1 MLLSCPL
8 KSNKGFT
15 EYELLD
21 PYYSSEA
28 DIVPPH
34 GHTQRNQGMNA
45 YKQFGAILLGHLKK
59 EETIDAS
66 KSRTANTSLKENVMM
81 DDGFKVLWTI
91 VQNSSP
97 QLGGDA
103 RDLQKYVTTLKLIDG
118 EALLD
123 FYIRA
128 LEMLQEIGIQKDT
141 TGQHNR
147 LIRRFITLLPSLA
160 QYNQLLHKP
169 VRIMNDFFRQSDNAN

>member
-1 MLLSCPL
+1 MQ
-8 KSNKGFT
+8 
-15 EYELLD
+15 E
-21 PYYSSEA
+21 
-28 DIVPPH
+28 
-34 GHTQRNQGMNA
+34 NQ
-45 YKQFGAILLGHLKK
+45 
-59 EETIDAS
+59 
-66 KSRTANTSLKENVMM
+66 TANTSLKENVMM
-81 DDGFKVLWTI
+81 NDGLKLSWTI

-103 RDLQKYVTTLKLIDG
+103 RDSQKYVTTLTFIDR

-128 LEMLQEIGIQKDT
+128 LVMLQEIEIQKDI

-147 LIRRFITLLPSLA
+147 LIRRFITLLSSLP

-169 VRIMNDFFRQSDNAN
+169 SE